1 MGTIPRDDMPV
12 RAAQMFGLVKH
23 KENGV
28 ETEEY
33 SQMYNKERYQ
43 FMLFAP
49 FEVSAMCCKV
59 MKKAP
64 VKKFAKETGRKPFT
78 AQMAC
83 ESRLRTSKWLKTG
96 CNAFD
101 GRNPISN
108 PMSFWTEQDVLWY
121 IRENNLQIA
130 SVYGDIVTDDE
141 ESGQMTLA
149 DLGFIFDCDKPC
161 LHTTGCDRTG
171 CMFCAYGLHLEKS
184 PNRLER
190 MSVTHPNLYDY
201 VMRGGAFND
210 EGIFKPKSGL
220 GYWFLILYI
229 NKFGNMNIKAPEIEK
244 YRKQY
249 STEETEAWLNEEKI
263 YDMIYRRN
271 QNDYSITEQREGVVV
286 RESFQRTGV

>member
-1 MGTIPRDDMPV
+1 MGTIPREDMLV
-12 RAAQMFGLVKH
+12 RVAQMFGLVKH

-59 MKKAP
+59 MKKSP

-101 GRNPISN
+101 GKNPISN

-121 IRENNLQIA
+121 IRENNLQIT
-130 SVYGDIVTDDE
+130 SVYGNIVTDDE

-149 DLGFIFDCDKPC
+149 DLGFIFDCYKPC

-210 EGIFKPKSGL
+210 EGTFKPKSGL
-220 GYWFLILYI
+220 GYWFLILWI

-249 STEETEAWLNEEKI
+249 STAETEAWLNEEKI

-271 QNDYSITEQREGVVV
+271 QNVQ
-286 RESFQRTGV
+286 